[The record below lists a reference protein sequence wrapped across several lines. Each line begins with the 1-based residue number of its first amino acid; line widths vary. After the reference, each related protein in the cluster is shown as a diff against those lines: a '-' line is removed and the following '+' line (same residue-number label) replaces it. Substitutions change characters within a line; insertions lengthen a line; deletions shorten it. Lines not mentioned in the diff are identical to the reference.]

1 MSNISDTMKK
11 QETLQSEGQ
20 QEKVYDQDV
29 LGTDTPLSKGAESER
44 ESAVRKGLALE
55 RELYV
60 HS

>member
-1 MSNISDTMKK
+1 MKK

-29 LGTDTPLSKGAESER
+29 QGTDTQLSKGAESER